1 LRRCAF
7 FKQQV
12 SVKLEHYWE
21 LEYVRTR
28 FTEFRRRVQELE
40 KADDSELARFEF
52 KLRSE
57 ARSRSHRLN
66 SPATDLCHACS
77 SLHCYNAPPAPTG
90 GSMFQSG
97 LLRDR
102 AIFLTGGGSGLGRSM
117 ALHFARLG
125 ARVFLVGR
133 REEPL
138 KETCSEIHQNGGA
151 AAFLSCD
158 VRDSNAVDAAFT
170 AAENHFGEIDSLV
183 NNAAGNFMA
192 RTEKLSPNA
201 FHAVVGI
208 VLYGTFNCTQAF
220 ARRRI
225 AKKLGGNILN
235 ITTTYAA
242 ANCGSG
248 YVVPSACAKAGVLAL
263 TTSLAVEWAKY
274 HIRVNAI
281 APGPFPTEGAWSR
294 LIPSKQFED
303 HAINKH
309 PMRRFGKH
317 GELSNLAVFLLSDM
331 SEYINGECVVI
342 DGAQWL
348 RGAGEFNDLGM
359 LPEAVWEQLESAR
372 PKKESS

>member
-1 LRRCAF
+1 
-7 FKQQV
+7 
-12 SVKLEHYWE
+12 
-21 LEYVRTR
+21 
-28 FTEFRRRVQELE
+28 
-40 KADDSELARFEF
+40 
-52 KLRSE
+52 
-57 ARSRSHRLN
+57 
-66 SPATDLCHACS
+66 
-77 SLHCYNAPPAPTG
+77 
-90 GSMFQSG
+90 MFQPG
-97 LLRDR
+97 LLKDR

-117 ALHFARLG
+117 AIHFAKLG
-125 ARVFLVGR
+125 ARLFVVGR

-138 KETCSEIHQNGGA
+138 KSTCDEIHQDGGS
-151 AAFLSCD
+151 AAFATCD
-158 VRDSNAVDAAFT
+158 VRDYDAVEAAFSS
-170 AAENHFGEIDSLV
+170 AEAQFGEVDTLI

-201 FHAVVGI
+201 FNAVVGI
-208 VLYGTFNCTQAF
+208 VLNGTFHCTEAF
-220 ARRRI
+220 AKRRI

-242 ANCGSG
+242 ANSGSG

-303 HAINKH
+303 HAISKH
-309 PMRRFGKH
+309 PMKRFGKH
-317 GELSNLAVFLLSDM
+317 EELTNLAAFLLSDM
-331 SEYINGECVVI
+331 AEYINGECVVI

-359 LPEAVWEQLESAR
+359 LPDAVWDQLESAR
-372 PKKESS
+372 PKK